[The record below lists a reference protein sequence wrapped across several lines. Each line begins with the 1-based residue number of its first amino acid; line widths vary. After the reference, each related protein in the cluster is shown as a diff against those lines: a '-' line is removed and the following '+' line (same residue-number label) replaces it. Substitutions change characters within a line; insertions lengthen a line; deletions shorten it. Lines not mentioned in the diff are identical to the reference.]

1 MFVCPICKKQFENLD
16 DYAKHIS
23 GENATDKKAK
33 QQAADD
39 EKKKLADKIEA
50 KYSELKKLIAEF
62 NKKYDKEYYA
72 SELKHVN
79 KRDKR
84 DIKGSSFP
92 EFSSE
97 PDDDLATLFCK
108 ALFGDDQ

>member
-33 QQAADD
+33 QQAIDN
-39 EKKKLADKIEA
+39 EKKQLAEKIEA
-50 KYSELKKLIAEF
+50 KYNELKKLIAEF

-79 KRDKR
+79 KRE
-84 DIKGSSFP
+84 IKDSSFSK
-92 EFSSE
+92 FSSE

-108 ALFGDDQ
+108 ALFGDD